1 MKLKLIA
8 SSLLIVSLT
17 ACQVNADSLVNLGS
31 QSVQLAT
38 LNDAQVKQ
46 LSDKSCTQ
54 MDAEAKVAPDN
65 NPYAIRLNKISQ
77 SLGDTI
83 NGTKINYKVYLTQD
97 VNAWAMANGCV
108 RVYSGLMDKMTDNEI
123 QGVVGHE
130 LGHVALGHSKK
141 AMQVAYGTQLAR
153 GAIAATTNATIAS
166 LTGSQLGD
174 IAEQAIN
181 AQFSQKQEREADNF
195 SFDYLVK
202 KGINPIGLA
211 TAFEKLGGGEA
222 SLLSTHPSS
231 SARSQNIRDR
241 IAQMNQAK

>member
-8 SSLLIVSLT
+8 SSLLMVSLT

-97 VNAWAMANGCV
+97 VNA
-108 RVYSGLMDKMTDNEI
+108 
-123 QGVVGHE
+123 
-130 LGHVALGHSKK
+130 
-141 AMQVAYGTQLAR
+141 
-153 GAIAATTNATIAS
+153 
-166 LTGSQLGD
+166 
-174 IAEQAIN
+174 
-181 AQFSQKQEREADNF
+181 
-195 SFDYLVK
+195 
-202 KGINPIGLA
+202 
-211 TAFEKLGGGEA
+211 
-222 SLLSTHPSS
+222 
-231 SARSQNIRDR
+231 
-241 IAQMNQAK
+241 